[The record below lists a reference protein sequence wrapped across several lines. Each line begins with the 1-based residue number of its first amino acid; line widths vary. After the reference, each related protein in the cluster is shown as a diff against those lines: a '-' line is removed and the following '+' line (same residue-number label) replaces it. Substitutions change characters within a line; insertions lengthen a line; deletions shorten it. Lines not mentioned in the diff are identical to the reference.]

1 MPIKRLRSQ
10 ELVWVEGYQIFNL
23 MKQQTQLFMGRG
35 QLVDRLTKQVG
46 DRKMAVELLIKR
58 GHLKSDGKTF
68 TKAGAMRNSMT
79 AGERAIDRAA
89 KYSGKNKSN
98 FTYNPITNEAK

>member
-1 MPIKRLRSQ
+1 
-10 ELVWVEGYQIFNL
+10 

-68 TKAGAMRNSMT
+68 TKAGAIRNSMT

-98 FTYNPITNEAK
+98 FTYNPIKNTTNDRTIENKII

>member
-1 MPIKRLRSQ
+1 
-10 ELVWVEGYQIFNL
+10 
-23 MKQQTQLFMGRG
+23 MGRG

-68 TKAGAMRNSMT
+68 TKAGAMRNNMT

-89 KYSGKNKSN
+89 KYSGKSSSN
-98 FTYNPITNEAK
+98 FIYNPIKNTANGRTIENKII